1 MILAND
7 SYMGIF
13 MPSDI
18 QNRILQF
25 MDGKSTFPFI
35 RGNEIVGVFFLFGKY
50 GKISNEIDIL
60 NVKDLARNGMNQITK
75 EVNLC
80 NSMSNR
86 TTFDF
91 LREIY
96 TRRALQISTE
106 LSNSSKGNSI
116 KIRDRISGDPTI
128 LINCFAQHIAYY
140 RQDYFFELINPLR
153 PAQIPEHLR
162 EKMEL
167 RMLLLGFN
175 SKNLENLPYVSTLAP
190 FFDWLS
196 TVA

>member
-13 MPSDI
+13 MPRDI

-25 MDGKSTFPFI
+25 MDGKLTFPFI
-35 RGNEIVGVFFLFGKY
+35 RGDEIVGVFFLFGKD

-60 NVKDLARNGMNQITK
+60 NAKDLARNGMNQITK
-75 EVNLC
+75 EINLC
-80 NSMSNR
+80 NYMSNR
-86 TTFDF
+86 ITFDF
-91 LREIY
+91 VRENY
-96 TRRALQISTE
+96 TRRALQISSD
-106 LSNSSKGNSI
+106 LNNSSKRDGF

-140 RQDYFFELINPLR
+140 RQDYFFELLNPMR
-153 PAQIPEHLR
+153 AAQIPEPLR

-175 SKNLENLPYVSTLAP
+175 TKNAENLPYNSTLAP

-196 TVA
+196 TKA